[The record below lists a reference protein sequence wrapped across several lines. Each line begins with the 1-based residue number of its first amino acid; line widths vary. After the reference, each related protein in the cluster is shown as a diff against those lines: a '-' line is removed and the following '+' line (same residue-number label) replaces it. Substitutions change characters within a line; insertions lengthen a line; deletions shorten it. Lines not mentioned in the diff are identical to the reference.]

1 MPILK
6 KLFLFLVILSETEV
20 KYALRNQPPRTG
32 PGLVHFML
40 TAVPALYG
48 LLLRPGP
55 GMRTILWVQ
64 ALSSPKTEAHPLLET
79 SLLKAAC
86 LGEPW
91 GIGLRVRMVTSR
103 GQILGSI
110 WLGKKGASM
119 KGREIGRKKKT
130 SLRDFFS
137 WTQEEY
143 RLFGLFLRKASDGLG
158 ICTWRSPKCLI
169 LGFALQRA
177 AGTYVLHVR
186 KEKVILSIY
195 LWCWHSLSLVLSTTL
210 LM

>member
-1 MPILK
+1 
-6 KLFLFLVILSETEV
+6 
-20 KYALRNQPPRTG
+20 
-32 PGLVHFML
+32 ML